1 MPVFTVYKIDR
12 RWERI
17 VFANVSLHLIVVQD
31 RKVIFLPT
39 EVLLTVVRQEIWHY
53 IKTLRRHVVLKTDL
67 YTIRIIV
74 GLRWFSAPEW
84 SPLQGK

>member
-1 MPVFTVYKIDR
+1 MPVFTVYKLDR

-17 VFANVSLHLIVVQD
+17 VFANVNLHLIVVQD

-53 IKTLRRHVVLKTDL
+53 IKT
-67 YTIRIIV
+67 
-74 GLRWFSAPEW
+74 
-84 SPLQGK
+84 